1 MTRIRYPSCTF
12 SFTFDGAEVAGV
24 EGVAAEAGE
33 KLRRGVVLEE
43 AAGGGGAVE
52 GESGGPVNGCEEAG
66 VGPGLDPAEVL
77 DAGFRCEVGLEPEKR
92 GSGAEM
98 SRQMRPCRLAAARR
112 RWEEEGSV
120 ERRSRRRGRRS
131 PADGGDEWR

>member
-1 MTRIRYPSCTF
+1 M
-12 SFTFDGAEVAGV
+12 AGV

-33 KLRRGVVLEE
+33 KLRRGVVLED

-52 GESGGPVNGCEEAG
+52 GESGGTVNGCEEAG

-77 DAGFRCEVGLEPEKR
+77 DAGFRCRVGLEPEKG
-92 GSGAEM
+92 GSGAEIE
-98 SRQMRPCRLAAARR
+98 QTDAALSVGGSQ
-112 RWEEEGSV
+112 EEMGRGGLGGEEVAAEG
-120 ERRSRRRGRRS
+120 ERS